1 MSHVLRPS
9 SEKTFNIADA
19 LAGIPRCILTLET
32 AIVDLAAD
40 FRDDAKRSCTRELIR
55 ALSAGCPECGFKA
68 SSGTLRMIE
77 GLVALKPDSA
87 TGLSRS
93 LTDRLLEL
101 IAILKAQA
109 QENRRA

>member
-19 LAGIPRCILTLET
+19 RAGIPRCILTLQS
-32 AIVDLAAD
+32 AIVELAAD
-40 FRDDAKRSCTRELIR
+40 FRDDARRGRVRELAR
-55 ALSAGCPECGFKA
+55 SLSAGCPECGFKE
-68 SSGTLRMIE
+68 SSDTLRTIE
-77 GLVALKPDSA
+77 GLVALSPDSA

-93 LTDRLLEL
+93 LTERLQEL

-109 QENRRA
+109 QENRKS